1 MIRIISAMHKKYL
14 WPVAA
19 AALAAL
25 AYAAL
30 SGPAASYI
38 SPDDQ
43 ALVLRGKLVYAQY
56 CASCHGAQLEGQP
69 DWRRRLPDGRLPAP
83 PHNAGGHTWHHADE
97 VLLDITRNGL
107 VPGRTA
113 PEGYRS
119 DMPAYAGVLPDQDI
133 VAVLAYIKST
143 WPEQERQAQKEVTLE
158 SRRR

>member
-1 MIRIISAMHKKYL
+1 MYKKYL
-14 WPVAA
+14 WLGGVCV
-19 AALAAL
+19 LAG
-25 AYAAL
+25 AYMVL
-30 SGPAASYI
+30 SGPQPSYI

-43 ALVLRGKLVYAQY
+43 VQVRRGQLVYAQN

-83 PHNAGGHTWHHADE
+83 PHDASGHTWHHADA
-97 VLLDITRNGL
+97 VLLDIIRNGL

-119 DMPAYAGVLPDQDI
+119 DMPAYADLLPDQDI

-143 WPEQERQAQKEVTLE
+143 WPEQERRAQHEVTLE
-158 SRRR
+158 SQKQR